1 MPALRKR
8 SEGAKPVEARR
19 RSNAPSKGHASTLP
33 IEIWILILREAQ
45 YDDLQPRYRWLRRYS
60 LVCSAWR
67 PYAQELLFA
76 HVALRGSGHCKAFQR
91 AVLSPH
97 DPAHGLRLRRAVR
110 TLSMVMDHQQI
121 YPAVIGLCPALRELH
136 LCMYHASFRADV
148 LAALASAI
156 PRTVRALRVRS
167 YHYAALFQLLALVPH
182 IEYLEVDCNSANAP
196 MPHPIPCDPPR
207 WRLRELRY
215 TNLRRGTHALVEW
228 ALSGPGEGSRDA
240 LEALRVQCPSFN
252 PSVLPMLGVSRLRS
266 LAIPRVANGDDLSV
280 LTHIEELWMTA
291 PRYPTP
297 TFLPLPA
304 SVRHLALHPLAGAT
318 EVDYESIEAE
328 LSAFY
333 EQAGAHLEVVTYH
346 RRCDEDDESVEDV
359 RMLYDFCKARN
370 LEFRLMDPPYGYY
383 AGERIPFEPIG
394 QCPRPAPQS
403 SRRSTEQGRVVSI
416 LTAPRKKPTL
426 TRKLA
431 RSAKRAFGSTIPPA
445 ALARPA

>member
-1 MPALRKR
+1 MCR
-8 SEGAKPVEARR
+8 SEGARSVEARCR
-19 RSNAPSKGHASTLP
+19 PNPPSKRHAVTFP
-33 IEIWILILREAQ
+33 IELWILILREAQ

-91 AVLSPH
+91 AVLCPH
-97 DPAHGLRLRRAVR
+97 NPAHAERLRRAVR
-110 TLSMVMDHQQI
+110 TLSMVMDHQEI
-121 YPAVIGLCPALRELH
+121 YPDIIQLCPALRELH
-136 LCMYHASFRADV
+136 LCMYHATFRPDV
-148 LAALASAI
+148 LAALAHAV
-156 PRTVRALRVRS
+156 PRTLRALRVRT
-167 YHYAALFQLLALVPH
+167 YHYPALFQLLALFPH
-182 IEYLEVDCNSANAP
+182 IEYLEVDCNSVTAP
-196 MPHPIPCDPPR
+196 VPSPIPCDPPR

-228 ALSGPGEGSRDA
+228 ALSGPGQGSRDT
-240 LEALRVQCPSFN
+240 LEGLRVQCPSFN
-252 PSVLPMLGVSRLRS
+252 PSVLPTLGVSRLRS

-304 SVRHLALHPLAGAT
+304 SVRHLALHPLAGAA
-318 EVDYESIEAE
+318 EVDYESIESE
-328 LSAFY
+328 LATFY

-359 RMLYDFCKARN
+359 RMLYDFCKARD

-383 AGERIPFEPIG
+383 AGERIPFEPIS
-394 QCPRPAPQS
+394 QCPRLAPQS
-403 SRRSTEQGRVVSI
+403 SRRSTKQERLGSI
-416 LTAPRKKPTL
+416 LNAPRKKPTL

-431 RSAKRAFGSTIPPA
+431 RSAKKAFGSTIHPA
-445 ALARPA
+445 SLARP